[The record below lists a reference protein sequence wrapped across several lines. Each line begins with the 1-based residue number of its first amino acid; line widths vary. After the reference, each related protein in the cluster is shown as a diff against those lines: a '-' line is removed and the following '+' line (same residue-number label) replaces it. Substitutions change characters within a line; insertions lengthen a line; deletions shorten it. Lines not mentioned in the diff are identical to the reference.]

1 MTLQGEERIAAYS
14 VVNSSGWRLLAISP
28 KKDILANVSDIQR
41 NTLLIYVLAFVI
53 LLVVIIFTMKVMLK
67 QIPDVLTGLDKVKNG
82 DFTTQLAV
90 KSSDEIGQ
98 IAEAFNSMV
107 TNIKAL
113 LLSAKDVNSQVNV
126 SATELTNIAETANEM
141 SQEISK
147 AIEQTAIATGEQAK
161 NLEVASMHVFELDKK
176 FEQIL
181 DNSSKLN
188 GAVKE
193 AEASNRNGMGA
204 VEDLKKRNDLTN
216 QASRAI
222 EQTVRQLSDKSEAIN
237 SILNTITSISG
248 QTNLLALNAS
258 IEAARAG
265 EAGRGFAVVAN
276 EIRTLAEASASS
288 TNDIKNIIASIQ
300 EEVSISVNK
309 AVETC
314 EIIEAQNKSV
324 EDVNIVFS
332 TIYEK
337 INSMDEQIEATTQL
351 INELSNSKD
360 VIVDNIT
367 NVSAVAEENA
377 ASAEEVTATLN
388 EQANTFNKVYER
400 VVELEK
406 LAKDLDQDI
415 NKFRF

>member
-1 MTLQGEERIAAYS
+1 M
-14 VVNSSGWRLLAISP
+14 RLLAISP

-41 NTLLIYVLAFVI
+41 NTLMIYVLAFVI

>member
-1 MTLQGEERIAAYS
+1 M
-14 VVNSSGWRLLAISP
+14 
-28 KKDILANVSDIQR
+28 ANVSDIQR

-82 DFTTQLAV
+82 DFIAQLAV

>member
-1 MTLQGEERIAAYS
+1 M
-14 VVNSSGWRLLAISP
+14 
-28 KKDILANVSDIQR
+28 
-41 NTLLIYVLAFVI
+41 IYVLAFVI

-237 SILNTITSISG
+237 SILNTITSISE

>member
-1 MTLQGEERIAAYS
+1 M
-14 VVNSSGWRLLAISP
+14 
-28 KKDILANVSDIQR
+28 ANVSDIQR